1 MGVHPVFSA
10 RSFVV
15 PNHLVQRGPPER
27 VRYRDSASVPSS
39 QSRSYLSGDAAPR
52 EARHRASPRGVVRAR
67 GEHER
72 RPRALRD
79 RFQGDDLRP
88 QGFGCGARVWRVG
101 GNRHDPWGGHGAKQ
115 RREEFQAGRIHQHD
129 HRDGGCTVSRAKVLR
144 PRDQGVPRVHRG
156 VPQVLHTQSRPFLSG
171 VVGEEG
177 VPEPTRVRPAPR
189 VHAVDGVNRRE
200 VRHIAR
206 RDVSGVAAARLPV
219 RAVPRSCRSLLVFF
233 RFVPAN
239 KTRRSL
245 IAHT

>member
-1 MGVHPVFSA
+1 MFTA

-27 VRYRDSASVPSS
+27 VRCRDSASVTLS
-39 QSRSYLSGDAAPR
+39 QSRGYLSGDAAPR

-88 QGFGCGARVWRVG
+88 EGFGCGARVWRVG
-101 GNRHDPWGGHGAKQ
+101 GNRHDPWGGHGAQQ
-115 RREEFQAGRIHQHD
+115 RREEFQAGRVHQHD
-129 HRDGGCTVSRAKVLR
+129 HRDGGGTVSRAVVLR
-144 PRDQGVPRVHRG
+144 PCDQGVPRVHRG
-156 VPQVLHTQSRPFLSG
+156 VPQVLHAQSRPFLSG

-177 VPEPTRVRPAPR
+177 VPEPTAILRPAPR

-206 RDVSGVAAARLPV
+206 RDVSGVAAARLLVGGASKLPV
-219 RAVPRSCRSLLVFF
+219 FVGFSASCLQTKHV
-233 RFVPAN
+233 V
-239 KTRRSL
+239 SL